1 MKLKCCDCGK
11 VFDKSSE
18 MSKMEYEQDPI
29 DGRTRSVT
37 YEYISCPNCSSDN
50 VEEFDEAEYI
60 SNVSSFLEKNG
71 VRVEDYTIGKEDL
84 EFHLKICDRKESEAA
99 ENILYDLFGAETVVI
114 SKEED
119 GLFDV
124 MFKGGR

>member
-1 MKLKCCDCGK
+1 MKFKCYDCGT
-11 VFDKSSE
+11 VFDKSLE
-18 MSKMEYEQDPI
+18 MSKTEYEQDPI

-60 SNVSSFLEKNG
+60 YNVSSFLEKNG
-71 VRVEDYTIGKEDL
+71 VTVEDYTPGKEDL
-84 EFHLKICDRKESEAA
+84 EFHLKICGRRESEAA

-124 MFKGGR
+124 MFKGVR

>member
-1 MKLKCCDCGK
+1 ML
-11 VFDKSSE
+11 F
-18 MSKMEYEQDPI
+18 
-29 DGRTRSVT
+29 RSVT

-60 SNVSSFLEKNG
+60 YNVSSFLEKNG
-71 VRVEDYTIGKEDL
+71 VRVEDYTLGKEDL
-84 EFHLKICDRKESEAA
+84 EFHLKICDRKESETA

>member
-1 MKLKCCDCGK
+1 MKFKCYDCGN
-11 VFDKSSE
+11 VFNKSAE
-18 MSKMEYEQDPI
+18 MSKMEYENDPI
-29 DGRTRSVT
+29 DGRMRSAI
-37 YEYISCPNCSSDN
+37 YEHMFCPNCSSYN
-50 VEEFDEAEYI
+50 VAEFDEAEYI

-71 VRVEDYTIGKEDL
+71 IGVEDYTIGKEDL
-84 EFHLKICDRKESEAA
+84 EFHLKICGRKESEVA

>member
-1 MKLKCCDCGK
+1 
-11 VFDKSSE
+11 
-18 MSKMEYEQDPI
+18 MEYEQDPI

-37 YEYISCPNCSSDN
+37 YEYISCPNCYSDN